1 MTATISASAK
11 RISYQN
17 QSQITDIHTPS
28 SPDASRKEKLTMQS
42 ITVHRKLSEEQAGQS
57 LLYSSYPEGHSSLSQ
72 LANRSRVPVEPN
84 DWPCAMIG
92 RA

>member
-1 MTATISASAK
+1 MTATISTSAK

-42 ITVHRKLSEEQAGQS
+42 ITVHRKLSEDQAGQS
-57 LLYSSYPEGHSSLSQ
+57 LLILSGGTFIPIPISESLSS
-72 LANRSRVPVEPN
+72 SRG
-84 DWPCAMIG
+84 AQ
-92 RA
+92 